1 MSKKVVFYHVYG
13 KTKTDDGKEHVVTVV
28 GKFEQLR
35 EKQEFNEEVDVEV
48 VPTKFVKGNL
58 SYEVKQLK
66 RKLTL
71 GVSIC
76 HPLDDFD
83 EEVGVEI
90 AKKRIE
96 NRQDVG
102 SIETSSVTMLT
113 EDAIMAELL
122 VKLNYIMEHI
132 EDYLPKNATF

>member
-1 MSKKVVFYHVYG
+1 MSRVKFYHVYG
-13 KTKTDDGKEHVVTVV
+13 KVKTDDGKEHVVTVV

-132 EDYLPKNATF
+132 EDYISED